1 MQKNHEILTSSDLG
15 YTLDMGGLD
24 ITIDAYAK
32 AAIEDPNNGYQSI
45 YHYHGSCQEGEVVDS
60 EHKVNNVNNLYI
72 GDISILNEPW
82 GGSTSVPAL
91 ITGYITAEKIIESES
106 E

>member
-1 MQKNHEILTSSDLG
+1 MYFIHFELYNLKYI
-15 YTLDMGGLD
+15 
-24 ITIDAYAK
+24 
-32 AAIEDPNNGYQSI
+32 
-45 YHYHGSCQEGEVVDS
+45 
-60 EHKVNNVNNLYI
+60 NNLYI
-72 GDISILNEPW
+72 GDISILKELW